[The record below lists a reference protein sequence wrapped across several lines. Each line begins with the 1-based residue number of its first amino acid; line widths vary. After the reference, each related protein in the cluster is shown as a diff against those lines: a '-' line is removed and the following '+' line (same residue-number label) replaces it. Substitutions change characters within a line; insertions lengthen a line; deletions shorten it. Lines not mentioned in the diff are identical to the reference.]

1 MWLTMTGMTVWI
13 WNRRNFQDSEYGI
26 AFQVLQKTGTGTAN
40 DQVEVKI
47 TLPQDYTVP
56 TPISTPTPEPSP
68 TPSPTPSPSPT
79 PTPVCEAELIE
90 VYPNL
95 MTLKVKKV
103 AKLNVTVKGADG
115 CPVEGQLVKATVNAA
130 GKKRLSV
137 QRSNT
142 TNENGEATFTI
153 VAKNKPGMA
162 RIRFLTGGSVPNH
175 R

>member
-1 MWLTMTGMTVWI
+1 MGGYDSVVYMADDDGNDCLDLESEE
-13 WNRRNFQDSEYGI
+13 FQDSEYGI

-137 QRSNT
+137 QRSND
-142 TNENGEATFTI
+142 ERKRRGDIHDCHQE
-153 VAKNKPGMA
+153 
-162 RIRFLTGGSVPNH
+162 
-175 R
+175 